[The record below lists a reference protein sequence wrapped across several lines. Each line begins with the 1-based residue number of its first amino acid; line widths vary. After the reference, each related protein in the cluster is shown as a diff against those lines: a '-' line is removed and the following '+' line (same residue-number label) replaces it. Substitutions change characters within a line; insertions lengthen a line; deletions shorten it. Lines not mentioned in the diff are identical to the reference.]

1 MRVFRKGVFWLHL
14 IAGVLGGIV
23 IFVMC
28 ITGAAL
34 SFEKNITE
42 YIESGQRVVA
52 VGERRLTTRQLL
64 ESVMNDKPSARPT
77 SVLVNADPTA
87 AITVSLGREGRVFVD
102 PYTGAITGEGHAGI
116 RKFFGLMTDIHR
128 WIGLSGDG
136 RAIGKA
142 ITGASNLLFL
152 FLAISGFY
160 IWFPRKLTLQ
170 QLRHRLWFK
179 AGPSTRADHFNRHN
193 VVGFWCSLVLIVL
206 TATAAVIS
214 YQWAGNLLYTLTG
227 NEVPP
232 TQQSSSG
239 SSPQSEV
246 PFTIPANIDQ
256 LWSVAVRQTEGARSI
271 ALRLP
276 VSKDAIFTIDEG
288 RSWNIFARSTLT
300 LDAASGTVNKW
311 DPYDGRNSAQKLRSW
326 FRFTHTGES
335 FGIVGQIIGFAAC
348 LGGAYLVYTGLSLA
362 VRRFFRWLRR
372 RSGRGSEA
380 AA

>member
-1 MRVFRKGVFWLHL
+1 
-14 IAGVLGGIV
+14 
-23 IFVMC
+23 
-28 ITGAAL
+28 
-34 SFEKNITE
+34 
-42 YIESGQRVVA
+42 
-52 VGERRLTTRQLL
+52 
-64 ESVMNDKPSARPT
+64 
-77 SVLVNADPTA
+77 
-87 AITVSLGREGRVFVD
+87 
-102 PYTGAITGEGHAGI
+102 
-116 RKFFGLMTDIHR
+116 
-128 WIGLSGDG
+128 
-136 RAIGKA
+136 
-142 ITGASNLLFL
+142 
-152 FLAISGFY
+152 
-160 IWFPRKLTLQ
+160 
-170 QLRHRLWFK
+170 
-179 AGPSTRADHFNRHN
+179 